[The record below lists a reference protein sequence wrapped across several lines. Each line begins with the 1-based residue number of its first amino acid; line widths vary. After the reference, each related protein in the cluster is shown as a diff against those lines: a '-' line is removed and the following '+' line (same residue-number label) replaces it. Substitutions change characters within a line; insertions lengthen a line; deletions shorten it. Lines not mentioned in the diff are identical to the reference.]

1 MVWICFILSTHQEHT
16 TSKYPSASKE
26 TAKMILQEASLT
38 PPNGLEEF
46 LLALGKGEKGFGGTE
61 FADGELS
68 LGEYLTYLVEQPDPS
83 KVPQNRVP
91 QTTFWIL
98 NESETVVGMLRMR
111 HYLNDK
117 LLHHGGHI
125 GYYVQPL
132 YRRKGYGKNALR
144 LALIEL
150 ASFCEK
156 RALLTVDA
164 DNYPSIR
171 VIEFNGGKLE
181 DQRADET
188 SGILF
193 NRYWINLAT

>member
-1 MVWICFILSTHQEHT
+1 MSDKT
-16 TSKYPSASKE
+16 TFSL
-26 TAKMILQEASLT
+26 LQEASPT

-46 LLALGKGEKGFGGTE
+46 LLVLGQGEKGFGGTE
-61 FADGELS
+61 VADGKLS

-83 KVPQNRVP
+83 KTPQHRVP

-98 NESETVVGMLRMR
+98 NESESVVGMLRMR

-125 GYYVQPL
+125 GYYIQPL

-150 ASFCEK
+150 ARLGEK
-156 RALLTVDA
+156 RAVLTVDA
-164 DNYPSIR
+164 DNYSSIR
-171 VIEFNGGKLE
+171 VIEYNGGKLE
-181 DQRADET
+181 DQRVDET

-193 NRYWINLAT
+193 NRYWINLET